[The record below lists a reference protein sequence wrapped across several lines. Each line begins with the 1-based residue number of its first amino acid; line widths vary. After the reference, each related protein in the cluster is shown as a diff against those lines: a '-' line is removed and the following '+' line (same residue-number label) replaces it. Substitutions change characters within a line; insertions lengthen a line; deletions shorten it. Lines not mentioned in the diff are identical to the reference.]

1 MVLSSLPSAPGSTS
15 STEREMLRD
24 VLTLSRHVL
33 QQFEGFTPE
42 AQDLSALLNRIA
54 LAAKMIA
61 RRLSRSGL
69 IEDTLGVTGSLN
81 VHGEEQKQMDDY
93 ANRAFIR
100 ALEQTGLVC
109 RLVSEEM
116 KTPARLPEN
125 CSLSRLA
132 LVMDPL
138 DGSSNIEANLTVGSI
153 FSILHPLENRPEA
166 DNQDLLQPGR
176 NLLAAGYIVYG
187 PSTQLVYSIGKGVH
201 SFTLDPSLG
210 EFILCK
216 SFIQM
221 PARGS
226 VYSLN
231 EGYFCQWSEGIQNF
245 IRYVHRC
252 QGYTSRY
259 SGALVAD
266 FHRILL
272 QGGVYLYPGTQ
283 KQPEGKLRLMYEAA
297 PLAFLAEQAG
307 GVATTGTEPILDIV
321 PHSLHQRV
329 PLIIGSRE
337 NVAEVLQCLQGSL
350 RPAE

>member
-1 MVLSSLPSAPGSTS
+1 MVLSSPSSPTVLPS
-15 STEREMLRD
+15 STEREMSRD

-33 QQFEGFTPE
+33 QQFESFTAE
-42 AQDLSALLNRIA
+42 AQDFSALLNRIA
-54 LAAKMIA
+54 LAGKMIA
-61 RRLSRSGL
+61 RRLGQSGL
-69 IEDTLGVTGSLN
+69 IEDALGITGSVN
-81 VHGEEQKQMDDY
+81 VQGEEQQQMDDY

-132 LVMDPL
+132 LLIDPL
-138 DGSSNIEANLTVGSI
+138 DGSSNIDANLTVGSI
-153 FSILHPLENRPEA
+153 FSVLRPLENRPET
-166 DNQDLLQPGR
+166 DNEDLLQPGR
-176 NLLAAGYIVYG
+176 NQLAAGYILYG

-210 EFILCK
+210 EFIL
-216 SFIQM
+216 SQSHIRT
-221 PARGS
+221 PERGS

-231 EGYFCQWSEGIQNF
+231 EGYFCHWSEGIQNF
-245 IRYVHRC
+245 VRYVHRRD
-252 QGYTSRY
+252 GYTSRY

-272 QGGVYLYPGTQ
+272 QGGVYLYPGTD
-283 KQPEGKLRLMYEAA
+283 KKPEGKLRLMYEAA

-307 GVATTGTEPILDIV
+307 GVATTGTESILDI
-321 PHSLHQRV
+321 PPQALHQRV

-337 NVAEVLQCLQGSL
+337 NVAEVLNCLKGSL
-350 RPAE
+350 SP